1 MVLIRSYA
9 VLDNKLER
17 HEQRERAL
25 GEILKK
31 SLVTLQR
38 GQREI
43 ETLKGGFDRL
53 EERIGQVETFLI
65 AKEKTN
71 EMQQVKIAEALGS
84 IYKWMVEN
92 AGAKDEIASRFAAS
106 ESSEENDLTKK
117 IDELNIN
124 LKDLHNEIAEIK
136 DKTVSNDEATQKL
149 FETTKRLFD
158 ANMNSTN
165 NYISKID
172 DKLNNFYITGPS
184 ATEAPRNLDWEIKIQ
199 SALDNIEN
207 NLSATKKVDP
217 IQVVIDR
224 KFIDEIGNNTRTIIE
239 RASTQ
244 ILESSDKNF
253 AKTAS
258 RIKELGELFGSS
270 MKDVTAKISN
280 WVQNSEMIV
289 SSASNSDGSFDMSAL
304 KSELALL
311 NSLNTS
317 IQETAANILD
327 TKKRLEFGIHQI
339 VLEVSDSVREN
350 LKELGSN
357 FDKK

>member
-43 ETLKGGFDRL
+43 ETLKGGFERI

-92 AGAKDEIASRFAAS
+92 AGKDEIASRFAS

-117 IDELNIN
+117 IEEINSN
-124 LKDLHNEIAEIK
+124 LKELRSEIAEIK
-136 DKTVSNDEATQKL
+136 DKTVKNDEATQKL

-158 ANMNSTN
+158 ANANSAN
-165 NYISKID
+165 SYISKID
-172 DKLNNFYITGPS
+172 EKFKNFYITGPS
-184 ATEAPRNLDWEIKIQ
+184 PTEAPRNLDWEAKVESTLIK
-199 SALDNIEN
+199 IEN
-207 NLSATKKVDP
+207 NLFATKRSEP
-217 IQVVIDR
+217 INVVIDR
-224 KFIDEIGNNTRTIIE
+224 KFIEEINNDTRSALAQ
-239 RASTQ
+239 ASTQ

-258 RIKELGELFGSS
+258 RIKELSEVVSTSL
-270 MKDVTAKISN
+270 KDVTAKMSN
-280 WVQNSEMIV
+280 WVQNSELVI
-289 SSASNSDGSFDMSAL
+289 SSDPHNGGGFDLSAL
-304 KSELALL
+304 KAELSLL
-311 NSLNTS
+311 KSLNTS

-339 VLEVSDSVREN
+339 VLEVSDSVKEN
-350 LKELGSN
+350 LKDLGSN
-357 FDKK
+357 LDKK